1 MRDVF
6 LWTLDCWQQ
15 LLRWANLTS
24 KICSIFFQENY
35 VFYKQNKRLILPF
48 KRCGETRLGNTDGRT
63 DTHNNYRMPLRL
75 CPPRH
80 NKHKMWLWSL
90 CLKPTPPTIM
100 LLRKGPCLWLHFSLI
115 LFIIV
120 FWYWACDQYV
130 WNCVMT
136 WEFESD
142 RLVLVC
148 QMRLVDSQFVDDLF
162 ISVTHTCSQP
172 QSSLGG
178 SGGQSSQFSI

>member
-142 RLVLVC
+142 HLVPVC
-148 QMRLVDSQFVDDLF
+148 QMPFGWLTVR
-162 ISVTHTCSQP
+162 
-172 QSSLGG
+172 
-178 SGGQSSQFSI
+178 GQSFHFSYSYM